1 MPEASL
7 PTLLDRFVRRMH
19 VSLRDKAP
27 DFDSEKVGPIGGMIL
42 LTMAELGRVPMQELT
57 ARFGRDKS
65 QMTRAMQSLERK
77 GLVERAKSK
86 EDMRVTLVGL
96 TPRGEAFVA
105 VLRNVIE
112 ESINEILEPISDQ
125 EREVLT
131 SILSR
136 VSL

>member
-1 MPEASL
+1 
-7 PTLLDRFVRRMH
+7 MH
-19 VSLRDKAP
+19 VSLRDKSA

-42 LTMAELGRVPMQELT
+42 LTMAELGCVPMQEVT
-57 ARFGRDKS
+57 TRFGRDKS
-65 QMTRAMQSLERK
+65 QMTRAMQSLEHK
-77 GLVERAKSK
+77 GLVERTKSK

-125 EREVLT
+125 EREVLV

>member
-7 PTLLDRFVRRMH
+7 ATLLDRFVRRMH
-19 VSLRDKAP
+19 VALRDKAP
-27 DFDSEKVGPIGGMIL
+27 EFDTEKVGPIGGMIL
-42 LTMAELGRVPMQELT
+42 LTMAELGCVPMQDLT

-77 GLVERAKSK
+77 GLVQRAQSK
-86 EDMRVTLVGL
+86 ADLRVSLVAL

-105 VLRNVIE
+105 RLRDVIE
-112 ESINEILEPISDQ
+112 ETINEILEPISAE
-125 EREVLT
+125 ERETLKNL
-131 SILSR
+131 LSR